1 MAIAAVLISVVEY
14 SRQASAV
21 ERTSTPRY
29 TGRPNTDNRKR
40 NVIIEHADKRP
51 KIAQSA
57 YVAPTAVVRG
67 DVRIGSGS
75 AVLFGAVVS
84 AEGGAVEIGSEC
96 VIMEN
101 AVVRGTPK
109 NPVNIGNR
117 VLVGPRAHLSGCRVQ
132 DDSFLATGATVFN
145 GAIIEESVE
154 VRVNGV
160 VHVNTRLTAGSV
172 VPIGW
177 VAVGDPG
184 EAYPPSEH
192 DRIWEIQRGLD
203 FPGTVWGVDRAVP
216 KGERTKRYSKALAR
230 HKVDR
235 IIK

>member
-1 MAIAAVLISVVEY
+1 M
-14 SRQASAV
+14 
-21 ERTSTPRY
+21 
-29 TGRPNTDNRKR
+29 
-40 NVIIEHADKRP
+40 IIEHGDKRP

-67 DVRIGSGS
+67 DVRIGSGT
-75 AVLFGAVVS
+75 AVLFGAVVT
-84 AEGGAVEIGSEC
+84 AEGGAVEIGSDC

-101 AVVRGTPK
+101 AVVRGTPR
-109 NPVNIGNR
+109 NPVSIGNR
-117 VLVGPRAHLSGCRVQ
+117 VLVGPRAHLSGCQVQ

-184 EAYPPSEH
+184 EAYPPSDH
-192 DRIWEIQRGLD
+192 DKIWEIQRGLD

-216 KGERTKRYSKALAR
+216 KGERTKRYAKALAR
-230 HKVDR
+230 QRADR

>member
-1 MAIAAVLISVVEY
+1 M
-14 SRQASAV
+14 
-21 ERTSTPRY
+21 
-29 TGRPNTDNRKR
+29 
-40 NVIIEHADKRP
+40 IIEYGNKRP
-51 KIAQSA
+51 QIEQSA

-67 DVRIGSGS
+67 NVCIGAGS

-84 AEGGAVEIGSEC
+84 AEGGPVEIGSDC

-101 AVVRGTPK
+101 AVIRGTPK
-109 NPVNIGNR
+109 NPVSIGDR
-117 VLVGPRAHLSGCRVQ
+117 VLVGPGAHLTGCEIQ

-145 GAIIEESVE
+145 GAVIEESVE

-184 EAYPPSEH
+184 EAFPPSEH

-230 HKVDR
+230 HKADR

>member
-1 MAIAAVLISVVEY
+1 MSGITAEDH
-14 SRQASAV
+14 
-21 ERTSTPRY
+21 
-29 TGRPNTDNRKR
+29 TDNRKLI
-40 NVIIEHADKRP
+40 VIIEHGGKRP

-67 DVRIGSGS
+67 DVRIGSGT
-75 AVLFGAVVS
+75 AVLFGAVVT
-84 AEGGAVEIGSEC
+84 AEGGAVEIGSDC

-101 AVVRGTPK
+101 AVVRGTPR
-109 NPVNIGNR
+109 NPVSIGNR
-117 VLVGPRAHLSGCRVQ
+117 VLVGPRAHLSGCQVQ

-160 VHVNTRLTAGSV
+160 VHVNTRLSAGSV

-203 FPGTVWGVDRAVP
+203 FPGTVWGVDRSVP
-216 KGERTKRYSKALAR
+216 KGERTKRYAKALAR
-230 HKVDR
+230 QRADR

>member
-1 MAIAAVLISVVEY
+1 LTIRSSPVSGIAAEDH
-14 SRQASAV
+14 
-21 ERTSTPRY
+21 
-29 TGRPNTDNRKR
+29 TDNRKR
-40 NVIIEHADKRP
+40 IVIIEHGGKRP

-67 DVRIGSGS
+67 DVRIGSGT
-75 AVLFGAVVS
+75 AVLFGAVVT
-84 AEGGAVEIGSEC
+84 AEGGAVEIGSDC

-101 AVVRGTPK
+101 AVVRGTPR
-109 NPVNIGNR
+109 NPVSIGNR
-117 VLVGPRAHLSGCRVQ
+117 VLVGPRAHLSGCQVQ

-216 KGERTKRYSKALAR
+216 KGERTKRYAKALAR
-230 HKVDR
+230 QRADR

>member
-1 MAIAAVLISVVEY
+1 MSGITA
-14 SRQASAV
+14 QDH
-21 ERTSTPRY
+21 
-29 TGRPNTDNRKR
+29 TDNRKR
-40 NVIIEHADKRP
+40 IVIIEHGDKRP

-67 DVRIGSGS
+67 DVRIGSGT
-75 AVLFGAVVS
+75 AVLFGAVVT
-84 AEGGAVEIGSEC
+84 AEGGAVEIGSDC

-101 AVVRGTPK
+101 AVVRGTPR
-109 NPVNIGNR
+109 NPVSIGNR
-117 VLVGPRAHLSGCRVQ
+117 VLVGPRAHLSGCQVQ
-132 DDSFLATGATVFN
+132 DDSFVATGATVFN

-192 DRIWEIQRGLD
+192 DKIWEIQRGLD

-216 KGERTKRYSKALAR
+216 KGERTKRYAKALAR
-230 HKVDR
+230 QRADR

>member
-1 MAIAAVLISVVEY
+1 M
-14 SRQASAV
+14 
-21 ERTSTPRY
+21 
-29 TGRPNTDNRKR
+29 
-40 NVIIEHADKRP
+40 IIEHGDKRP
-51 KIAQSA
+51 EIAPSA

-67 DVRIGSGS
+67 DVRIGSGT
-75 AVLFGAVVS
+75 AVLFGAVVT
-84 AEGGAVEIGSEC
+84 AEGGAVEIGSDC

-101 AVVRGTPK
+101 AVVRGTPR
-109 NPVNIGNR
+109 NPVSIGNR
-117 VLVGPRAHLSGCRVQ
+117 VLVGPRAHLSGCQVQ

-192 DRIWEIQRGLD
+192 DKIWEIQRGLD

-216 KGERTKRYSKALAR
+216 KGERTKRYAKALAR
-230 HKVDR
+230 QRADR

>member
-1 MAIAAVLISVVEY
+1 MSGITA
-14 SRQASAV
+14 QDH
-21 ERTSTPRY
+21 
-29 TGRPNTDNRKR
+29 TDNRKR
-40 NVIIEHADKRP
+40 IVIIEHGDKRP

-67 DVRIGSGS
+67 DVRIGSGT
-75 AVLFGAVVS
+75 AVLFGAVVT
-84 AEGGAVEIGSEC
+84 AEGGAVEIGSDC

-101 AVVRGTPK
+101 AVVRGTPR
-109 NPVNIGNR
+109 NPVSIGNR
-117 VLVGPRAHLSGCRVQ
+117 VLVGPRAHLSGCQVH
-132 DDSFLATGATVFN
+132 DDSFVATGATVFN

-192 DRIWEIQRGLD
+192 DKIWEIQRGLD

-216 KGERTKRYSKALAR
+216 KGERTKRYAKALAR
-230 HKVDR
+230 QRADR